1 MDLAEFREY
10 CLTKPGATEGTPFGP
25 DVLVFKVG
33 GKMFALAALDEV
45 PPTVNLKCDPD
56 LALDLRDR
64 YEQVRPGY
72 HMNKKH
78 WNTVEI
84 EDGIPDVELR
94 KMIDHSYELVIK
106 RLPNLRQR
114 LQLDLAEV
122 QLQRVA
128 RDIEEIIGSIGKGDV
143 QLATLC
149 RRRAQRMLIQRF
161 LHCGRAI
168 LRRNRRA

>member
-10 CLTKPGATEGTPFGP
+10 CLTKSGAREETPFGP

-45 PPTVNLKCDPD
+45 PPRVNLKCDPD

-64 YEQVRPGY
+64 YEQVRAGY

-84 EDGIPDVELR
+84 ESGIPDIELR
-94 KMIDHSYELVIK
+94 KMIDHSYKLVIE
-106 RLPNLRQR
+106 RLPKSR
-114 LQLDLAEV
+114 AKIG
-122 QLQRVA
+122 A
-128 RDIEEIIGSIGKGDV
+128 RSRRSST
-143 QLATLC
+143 AA
-149 RRRAQRMLIQRF
+149 RRA
-161 LHCGRAI
+161 
-168 LRRNRRA
+168 RR

>member
-10 CLTKPGATEGTPFGP
+10 CLTKLGASEETPFGP

-45 PPTVNLKCDPD
+45 PTTVNLKCDPD

-64 YEQVRPGY
+64 YEQVRAWY

-84 EDGIPDVELR
+84 DSGIPDIELR
-94 KMIDHSYELVIK
+94 KMIDHSYKLVVE
-106 RLPNLRQR
+106 RLPQSK
-114 LQLDLAEV
+114 AKIG
-122 QLQRVA
+122 A
-128 RDIEEIIGSIGKGDV
+128 RSRRSST
-143 QLATLC
+143 AA
-149 RRRAQRMLIQRF
+149 RRA
-161 LHCGRAI
+161 
-168 LRRNRRA
+168 RR